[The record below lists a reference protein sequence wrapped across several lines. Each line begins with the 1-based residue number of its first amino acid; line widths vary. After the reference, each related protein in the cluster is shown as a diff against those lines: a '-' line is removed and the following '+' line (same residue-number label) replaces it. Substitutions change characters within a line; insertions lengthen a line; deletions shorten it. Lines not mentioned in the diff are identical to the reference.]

1 MIEIQD
7 LIEGSV
13 YRLKIPMSMEPG
25 YVYAYIVRRDDACV
39 MIDAGY
45 PSNEVL
51 NLLINTI
58 RGIPNCRLGTLII
71 THAHIDHYG
80 LAKRLRD
87 NLGVRL
93 VIHAN
98 DHKQLLK
105 IRDTERFVSEV
116 RELAREWGVPGSEEA
131 VLVRV
136 AEGFSRRAASL
147 GDLIFD
153 ELLTGD
159 EAVING
165 LRVVLTPGHSPGHV
179 SIIHSDYK
187 IAFTG
192 DLVLPTITTHV
203 GLSPINP
210 GNPLL
215 AYIKSLFVIRGM
227 GLRCLY
233 PRHEHEVCNI
243 DERVGELI
251 NHRVSRLCDVVRAL
265 DDGSGTVFEVTNRL
279 RWMDNRQYSS
289 LDPVNKYLALTETA
303 ALIRYLEGLGIIVAD
318 SNGRYRVTGHTK
330 CDIGSL
336 IPIQ

>member
-1 MIEIQD
+1 
-7 LIEGSV
+7 
-13 YRLKIPMSMEPG
+13 
-25 YVYAYIVRRDDACV
+25 
-39 MIDAGY
+39 
-45 PSNEVL
+45 
-51 NLLINTI
+51 
-58 RGIPNCRLGTLII
+58 
-71 THAHIDHYG
+71 
-80 LAKRLRD
+80 LRD

-147 GDLIFD
+147 GDLIFN

-192 DLVLPTITTHV
+192 T
-203 GLSPINP
+203 
-210 GNPLL
+210 
-215 AYIKSLFVIRGM
+215 
-227 GLRCLY
+227 
-233 PRHEHEVCNI
+233 
-243 DERVGELI
+243 
-251 NHRVSRLCDVVRAL
+251 
-265 DDGSGTVFEVTNRL
+265 
-279 RWMDNRQYSS
+279 
-289 LDPVNKYLALTETA
+289 
-303 ALIRYLEGLGIIVAD
+303 
-318 SNGRYRVTGHTK
+318 
-330 CDIGSL
+330 
-336 IPIQ
+336 